1 MRWCLSIRPKERLF
15 WSFEH
20 DYKVLQVADSAGNR
34 ISNLMLRTEEEVMQI
49 HPQDTGT
56 LGEVAQ
62 VVHQLAPAQLL
73 RLFLYLN
80 SIY

>member
-1 MRWCLSIRPKERLF
+1 
-15 WSFEH
+15 
-20 DYKVLQVADSAGNR
+20 VADSAGNR